1 MPTIQIDFE
10 DFKKLLGIKLPKEAD
25 ELNEMLSYVKGEVT
39 LLNGQEV
46 HIEIKDS
53 NRPDLWH
60 VEGLARALRGFLG
73 FEKGPREYSVA
84 GNSGAKVNVDS
95 RLKNIRPYIAC
106 AVIKNVKL
114 NGTIIR
120 QALHLQDKLDQSY
133 GRRRQRASIGLYNF
147 SLIAPPLHY
156 GVAKPSEA
164 SFAPLG
170 FEEKMSL
177 KEILEKHPK
186 GIEYGEIV
194 RKYALWPILED
205 SEGKILSFP
214 PVINSDDLGK
224 ITENVHEVLIE
235 VTGTAHETVLNTL
248 TTVAIS
254 LADRGGQIY
263 SATIQYPYAELKN
276 VVTPQ
281 LKTKTMQLDTKFVN
295 KVLGFD
301 LKTKEIVDLLQK
313 ARFGIGKVSENNVSV
328 EIPCYRMDIMH
339 PIDIV
344 EDVAIAYGY
353 NNIKP
358 RWPKLPTIGS
368 ASPQKQFSDLVRE
381 IMIGLGFQEILT
393 FSMSNPETLFNK
405 MSLKV
410 EKVVEI
416 SNPKM
421 ATFTCLRN
429 WLLPSLMEFLSHNT
443 HVEYPQRIFEAGY
456 ATIFD
461 KKKENK
467 TRNIQKLACA
477 SIHANANFTE
487 VKAVLDALF
496 LNLGLEYDIREDQ
509 HASFIEGRIGK
520 ILVKNEEI
528 GVIGEIHPKIL
539 EVWKLENPASA
550 FEIDLEE
557 IYKHACM
564 HILE

>member
-10 DFKKLLGIKLPKEAD
+10 DFQKLLGIKLPKEAD
-25 ELNEMLSYVKGEVT
+25 ELDEVLSYVKGQVT
-39 LLNGQEV
+39 LFNGQEV

-53 NRPDLWH
+53 NRPDFWH

-73 FEKGPREYSVA
+73 FEKGLRKYVVT
-84 GNSGAKVNVDS
+84 GDSGAKVNVDS

-114 NGTIIR
+114 NDTIIR
-120 QALHLQDKLDQSY
+120 QAMHLQDKLDQTY

-147 SLIAPPLHY
+147 NLIVPPLHY

-164 SFAPLG
+164 SFIPLG
-170 FEEKMSL
+170 LEEKMSL

-186 GIEYGEIV
+186 GMEYGDIV
-194 RKYALWPILED
+194 RRHAVWPLLSD

-214 PVINSDDLGK
+214 PIINSNDLGK

-235 VTGTAHETVLNTL
+235 VTGTIHETVLNTL
-248 TTVAIS
+248 TTVAVS
-254 LADRGGQIY
+254 LADRGGQVY
-263 SATIQYPYAELKN
+263 SATSIYPYTELKN
-276 VVTPQ
+276 VVAPQ
-281 LKTKTMQLDTKFVN
+281 LKTQTMQLDVKFVN

-313 ARFGIGKVSENNVSV
+313 ARFGVGKVLEDSLMV
-328 EIPCYRMDIMH
+328 EIPCYRMDVMH
-339 PIDIV
+339 PVDIA
-344 EDVAIAYGY
+344 EDIAIAYGY

-358 RWPKLPTIGS
+358 RWPQLPTVGS
-368 ASPQKQFSDLVRE
+368 ASSQKHFNDLIRE

-393 FSMSNPETLFNK
+393 FTMSNPETLFNK
-405 MSLKV
+405 MNLKA

-421 ATFTCLRN
+421 LTFTCLRN

-443 HVEYPQRIFEAGY
+443 HVGYPQKVFEAGW

-461 KKKENK
+461 KKEENRTK
-467 TRNIQKLACA
+467 DIQKLAGA
-477 SIHANANFTE
+477 IIHANANFTE
-487 VKAVLDALF
+487 VKAILDAVF
-496 LNLGLEYDIREDQ
+496 LNLGLKYDIKESK
-509 HASFIEGRIGK
+509 HKSFIEGRIGK
-520 ILVKNEEI
+520 IVVKNKEI
-528 GVIGEIHPKIL
+528 GVVGEIHPKVL
-539 EVWKLENPASA
+539 EPWKLEHPVSA

-557 IYKHACM
+557 IQ
-564 HILE
+564 

>member
-10 DFKKLLGIKLPKEAD
+10 DFQKLLGIKLPKEAD
-25 ELNEMLSYVKGEVT
+25 ELNEILSYVKGATT
-39 LLNGQEV
+39 LFDGQEV

-60 VEGLARALRGFLG
+60 VEGLARTLRGFLG
-73 FEKGPREYSVA
+73 FEKGLKEYSVT
-84 GNSGAKVNVDS
+84 GDSGAKVNVDS

-114 NGTIIR
+114 NDTIIR
-120 QALHLQDKLDQSY
+120 QAMHLQDKLDQTY

-147 SLIAPPLHY
+147 NLIAPPLHY
-156 GVAKPSEA
+156 GVAKPNEA

-186 GIEYGEIV
+186 GIEYGDIIRRHAV
-194 RKYALWPILED
+194 WPILAD

-214 PVINSDDLGK
+214 PVINSNNLGK
-224 ITENVHEVLIE
+224 ITENVSEVLIE
-235 VTGTAHETVLNTL
+235 ITGTVPETVLNTL
-248 TTVAIS
+248 TAVAVS

-263 SATIQYPYAELKN
+263 STTIQYPYAELKKT
-276 VVTPQ
+276 VTPQ
-281 LKTKTMQLDTKFVN
+281 LKTQTMQLEFEFVN
-295 KVLGFD
+295 KALGFD
-301 LKTKEIVDLLQK
+301 LKPKEIVDLLQK
-313 ARFGIGKVSENNVSV
+313 ARFGIGKVLEDTVTV
-328 EIPCYRMDIMH
+328 EISCYRMDIMH

-344 EDVAIAYGY
+344 EDIAIAYGY

-358 RWPKLPTIGS
+358 RWPQLPTIGS
-368 ASPQKQFSDLVRE
+368 ASSQKHFNDLIRE

-405 MSLKV
+405 MNLKA

-421 ATFTCLRN
+421 LTFTCLRN

-443 HVEYPQRIFEAGY
+443 HVDYPQKIFETGY

-461 KKKENK
+461 EKKENRTK
-467 TRNIQKLACA
+467 DIQKLACA
-477 SIHANANFTE
+477 IIHANANFTE
-487 VKAVLDALF
+487 VKAVLDSLV
-496 LNLGLEYDIREDQ
+496 LNLGLKYSIREGK
-509 HASFIEGRIGK
+509 HESFIEGRIGK
-520 ILVKNEEI
+520 ILVKNKEV
-528 GVIGEIHPKIL
+528 GVMGEIHPKVL
-539 EVWKLENPASA
+539 EAWKLENPVSV
-550 FEIDLEE
+550 FEIDLD
-557 IYKHACM
+557 KV
-564 HILE
+564 